1 MSKSKIDFSALDQA
15 FNSAPMS
22 ENVQANNSKKK
33 KVISI
38 SQDWED
44 KIKKHYKGTINS
56 YITMAIYERMQK
68 DGII

>member
-1 MSKSKIDFSALDQA
+1 MSKGKIDFNVLDEA

-22 ENVQANNSKKK
+22 ENKTENKVMKKK
-33 KVISI
+33 LISI

-44 KIKKHYKGTINS
+44 KIKKHFAGTLNS